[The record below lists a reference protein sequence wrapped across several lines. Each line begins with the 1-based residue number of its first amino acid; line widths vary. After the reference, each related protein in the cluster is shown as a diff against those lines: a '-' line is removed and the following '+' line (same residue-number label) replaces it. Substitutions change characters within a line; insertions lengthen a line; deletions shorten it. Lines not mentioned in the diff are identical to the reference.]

1 MRRLLLA
8 LPLIIATPAFAQSQ
22 AAIPVEPFTEGQRAG
37 VPSRPLVVLT
47 VSQALP
53 VASLPASC
61 TDGQLVLATDG
72 RTPMQDAGKGTGVVA
87 RCLSKAWLSI
97 VDGKAVQS

>member
-8 LPLIIATPAFAQSQ
+8 IPLIVATPALAQSQ
-22 AAIPVEPFTEGQRAG
+22 AAMPVEPFTEGQRAG
-37 VPSRPLVVLT
+37 IPSRPLVVLT

-87 RCLSKAWLSI
+87 RCLSKAWLST